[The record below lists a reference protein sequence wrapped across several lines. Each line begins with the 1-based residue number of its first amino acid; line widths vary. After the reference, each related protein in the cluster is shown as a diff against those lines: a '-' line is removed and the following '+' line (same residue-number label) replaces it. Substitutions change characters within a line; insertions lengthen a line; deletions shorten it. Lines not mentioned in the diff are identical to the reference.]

1 MCARYRSPDP
11 ASPGASPAI
20 TFVVPVRNDAT
31 RLRRCLDS
39 IKRNSIEAGVI
50 DIVVVDNGSSD
61 GSPDVARAAG
71 ARVLVV
77 PRVRVS
83 ELRNRGAFSSPAD
96 VLAFVDA
103 DHEICA
109 DWVEHALNSLR
120 DLSVGAVGALCH
132 PPADGTWVQ
141 RSYDLLRTHAPEV
154 RETEWLGAGNMAVRR
169 TAFDSVGGFDAS
181 LEASEDVALC
191 QSLRRAGY
199 RLLANERLVN
209 VHLGDP
215 RTLKELFVGELWR
228 GRNNLSVTFRR
239 PALRDMPGIL
249 IPIVDLA
256 LVGAAVLA
264 LLTGG
269 PQRMSWIAMALAGVF
284 ALSLLR
290 MGRMI
295 LRLKQLRARAVAQAF
310 AVAAVYDVARAL
322 ALVVRK
328 RHRGAVRG
336 QTVIDDV
343 SNQNP

>member
-1 MCARYRSPDP
+1 MCAPQRSSEP
-11 ASPGASPAI
+11 ANSATARTM

-31 RLRRCLDS
+31 RLRRCLES
-39 IKRNSIEAGVI
+39 IKTNTVADGAI

-61 GSPDVARAAG
+61 GSPDVAHAAG
-71 ARVLVV
+71 ARVLVA
-77 PRVRVS
+77 PGVRVS
-83 ELRNRGAFSSPAD
+83 ELRNRGALLSDAE

-109 DWVEHALNSLR
+109 HWVEHALASLR
-120 DLSVGAVGALCH
+120 DPSVGAVGALCH

-141 RSYDLLRTHAPEV
+141 RTYDLLRAHAPEV
-154 RETEWLGAGNMAVRR
+154 RETEWLGAGNLAVRR
-169 TAFDSVGGFDAS
+169 LAFDRAGGFDGS

-191 QSLRRAGY
+191 QSVRRAGY

-228 GRNNLSVTFRR
+228 GRNNLGVSLRVR
-239 PALRDMPGIL
+239 PSLRTVPGIL
-249 IPIVDLA
+249 IPILDLT
-256 LVGAAVLA
+256 LLGAAVLA
-264 LLTGG
+264 LFAGG
-269 PQRMSWIAMALAGVF
+269 PHRMLGIAMPLIGVF

-290 MGRMI
+290 MGRMV
-295 LRLKQLRARAVAQAF
+295 LRLKQVRRTAIAQAF
-310 AVAAVYDVARAL
+310 AVAVVYDFARAL

-328 RHRGAVRG
+328 RHRGVVRP
-336 QTVIDDV
+336 TVIDHV